1 VNYSHCF
8 EREKERGTNNSLS
21 LPLHILLFAVE
32 VAGATSSYLLIRLG
46 HVSRLLRDSK
56 DF

>member
-1 VNYSHCF
+1 MNYSHCF